1 MRRPKFLSKLGL
13 IALIISVAVWI
24 LAIGGATAARF
35 DILAKIDGFRGVF
48 YAAPLAAFGVLFA
61 LIVLIAGWIMQRMT
75 IRRALAGF
83 LLSAGFLV
91 LVAFVVLP
99 TRDLPPLHDIT
110 TDTANPPQFTTLAL
124 REDNLVGVDTVANWR
139 RLHDEAYGDIRSVTL
154 SMPVADAITRAEALA
169 RERGWS
175 IAAVDP
181 AGGRLEATAY
191 ASYLRFEDDVV
202 LRVTPAPGGGSVVDM
217 RSVSRVGVS
226 DLGKN
231 AERISDFLSDLTA
244 T

>member
-1 MRRPKFLSKLGL
+1 MRRPKILAKLGL

-24 LAIGGATAARF
+24 LAIGGATAARL
-35 DILAKIDGFRGVF
+35 DILAKIDGFRGIF

-61 LIVLIAGWIMQRMT
+61 LIVLIAGWVMLRTT

-83 LLSAGFLV
+83 LLSTGFLV

-124 REDNLVGVDTVANWR
+124 RKDNLVGVGTVANWR

-154 SMPVADAITRAEALA
+154 PMPVADAITRAETLA
-169 RERGWS
+169 RERGWT

-231 AERISDFLSDLTA
+231 AERIRTFLSDLAA